1 VNGTLVASSQAA
13 RTSDTP
19 MMYVDAV
26 LPELTD
32 LARRAAR
39 TEGVDVAWAELKRQG
54 ASWVFRVFIE
64 KANGEPGDVNLAD
77 CERVT
82 KRLSVLLDVED
93 PIDSAYV
100 LEVSS
105 PGLDRP
111 LHDEKDFERFAGRLA
126 QVRMLK
132 AVDGRKR
139 FVGTLDGV
147 EQGDVLLALSDG
159 GGLVRLPMA
168 SIDRARLEIDLDA
181 SQPTTGGRG

>member
-1 VNGTLVASSQAA
+1 
-13 RTSDTP
+13 
-19 MMYVDAV
+19 MMYAEEL
-26 LPELTD
+26 LPQLES
-32 LARRAAR
+32 LARRAAES
-39 TEGVDVAWAELKRQG
+39 EGCALAWAELKRQG

-64 KANGEPGDVNLAD
+64 RMDAEVDLAD

-111 LHDEKDFERFAGRLA
+111 LRNVEDYERFAGKLA
-126 QVRMLK
+126 RVKTRK
-132 AVDGRKR
+132 PVDGRKR

-147 EQGDVLLALSDG
+147 EGNDLLLQMSAPDES
-159 GGLVRLPMA
+159 VRIPIA
-168 SIDRARLEIDLDA
+168 DIESARLEIDLDA
-181 SQPTTGGRG
+181 ISTPKSPGEDR